1 MKLSI
6 EERITQLPLVNFTS
20 ADYIDHNSFLI
31 ATADDKCL
39 RKLQLKKDNANYIE
53 EKFDFPMHEIHAFHR
68 TPIVVCST
76 TKFGLI
82 NQDRINNQ
90 NNKDVYENLKLTTV
104 LRVFPDI
111 VNSTNNYI
119 DIPAHQGETV
129 RVRFKLEEN
138 KIFTC
143 GEDGC
148 INIYSIEP
156 FYYFIH
162 YIN

>member
-1 MKLSI
+1 M
-6 EERITQLPLVNFTS
+6 
-20 ADYIDHNSFLI
+20 
-31 ATADDKCL
+31 
-39 RKLQLKKDNANYIE
+39 
-53 EKFDFPMHEIHAFHR
+53 
-68 TPIVVCST
+68 
-76 TKFGLI
+76 I

-90 NNKDVYENLKLTTV
+90 NNKDLYENLKLTTV

-129 RVRFKLEEN
+129 RVRFNLEEN

-148 INIYSIEP
+148 INIYSIELP
-156 FYYFIH
+156 FDANEPEKYLSEQSTLRKIGTKKEILIRKNFQR
-162 YIN
+162 NEKKN